1 MKNQKKEVIHIE
13 ICKSDYVLDK
23 EKKKYWCVRI
33 GDIKGSGE
41 TSNAS
46 LEEVIDEIKDAMEEI
61 K

>member
-1 MKNQKKEVIHIE
+1 MEEKKKEVIHIE
-13 ICKSDYVLDK
+13 ICKSDFVFNE

-41 TSNAS
+41 TSNIS
-46 LEEVIDEIKDAMEEI
+46 FEEVIDEIKDAMEEI